1 MMVDKEVI
9 DTMLRLLAYI
19 TGQVDRAARD
29 FRVDDDS
36 ANALEYNYLTGQR
49 DCTKHII
56 DLLTE

>member
-9 DTMLRLLAYI
+9 DTMLRMLAYLSGRI
-19 TGQVDRAARD
+19 EQATRVKDR
-29 FRVDDDS
+29 
-36 ANALEYNYLTGQR
+36 YYLTGQR